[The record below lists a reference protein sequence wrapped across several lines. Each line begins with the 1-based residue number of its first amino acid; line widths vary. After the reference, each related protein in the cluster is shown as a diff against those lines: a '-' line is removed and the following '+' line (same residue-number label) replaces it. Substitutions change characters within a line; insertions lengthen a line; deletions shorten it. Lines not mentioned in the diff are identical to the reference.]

1 MPHGFTPGRY
11 GAWDKANHN
20 QEVIMRYR
28 QKFITIKWFFAG
40 GFPERTAQP
49 ICDRSDLENT
59 L

>member
-1 MPHGFTPGRY
+1 MALEAQRTILAGYHAERPENH
-11 GAWDKANHN
+11 HN
-20 QEVIMRYR
+20 QV
-28 QKFITIKWFFAG
+28 